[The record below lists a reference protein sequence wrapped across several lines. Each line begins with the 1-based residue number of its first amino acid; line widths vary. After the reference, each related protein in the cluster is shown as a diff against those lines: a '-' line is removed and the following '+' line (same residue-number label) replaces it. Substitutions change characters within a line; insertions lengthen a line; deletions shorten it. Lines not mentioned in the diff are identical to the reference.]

1 MNFCLLILAAASSV
15 QAFKLEAEPVKVL
28 VYDDPDCYW
37 CQLFVTEQ
45 LYPTYKELGAI
56 MDVELNTYGFTQ
68 EPYQAKEF
76 INNRIVECAQVYI
89 PETGAFLDFVAC
101 FMPGVHDGAGCAT
114 KAGVEWDPIRT
125 CAEGEEGK
133 NLLHD
138 AGAREDAQQPSVRF
152 YPWIAIN
159 GVGPNADAQNNLRA
173 EVCKAYAGVPPPECS
188 KF

>member
-1 MNFCLLILAAASSV
+1 MNFCLLVLAAASSV

-45 LYPTYKELGAI
+45 LYPTYKEIGDI
-56 MDVELNTYGFTQ
+56 MEVELNTYGFTQ
-68 EPYQAKEF
+68 EPFQAREF

-89 PETGAFLDFVAC
+89 PETGVFLDFAAC
-101 FMPGVHDGAGCAT
+101 FLPGSHDGAGCAT

-159 GVGPNADAQNNLRA
+159 GVGPNEDAQSNLKA
-173 EVCKAYAGVPPPECS
+173 EVCKAYAGVPPPEC
-188 KF
+188 K